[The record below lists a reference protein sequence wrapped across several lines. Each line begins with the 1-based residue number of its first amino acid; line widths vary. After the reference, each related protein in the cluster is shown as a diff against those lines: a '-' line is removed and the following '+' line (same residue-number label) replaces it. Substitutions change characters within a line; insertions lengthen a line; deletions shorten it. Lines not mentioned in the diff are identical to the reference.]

1 MGGLCEFREMVETI
15 FYTDL
20 EGGWEENPP
29 ELVIL
34 LLHFDRFDKTD
45 EYLELGTQ
53 ALTTDI
59 Y

>member
-1 MGGLCEFREMVETI
+1 MVETI

-20 EGGWEENPP
+20 EGSWEENPP

-45 EYLELGTQ
+45 EYLEFGIQ
-53 ALTTDI
+53 ALATGTC
-59 Y
+59 

>member
-1 MGGLCEFREMVETI
+1 MGGLCEFKGMVETI

-20 EGGWEENPP
+20 EGSWEENPP

-45 EYLELGTQ
+45 EYLELGIP
-53 ALTTDI
+53 ALTTDT